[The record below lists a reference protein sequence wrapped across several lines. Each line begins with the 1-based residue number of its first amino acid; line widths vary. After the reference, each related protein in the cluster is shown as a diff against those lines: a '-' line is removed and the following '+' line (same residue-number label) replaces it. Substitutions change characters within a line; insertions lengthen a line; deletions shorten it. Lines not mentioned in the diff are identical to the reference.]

1 MWRYYGLA
9 VFLIA
14 LDQWTKFV
22 VIKKMELY
30 ESIPVL
36 DGFFSF
42 TSHRNKGA
50 AWGVLQDQM
59 IFFYIITVI
68 VVVAIVFYMQT
79 HAKGRTLFAVGLAF
93 ILGGAIGNF
102 IDRLI
107 HQEVVDFIDVII
119 FTYDFPIFNIA
130 DSALTIGV
138 ILALIATFWEEHT
151 NKKGKENL

>member
-9 VFLIA
+9 VLLIA
-14 LDQWTKFV
+14 LDQWTKFLV
-22 VIKKMELY
+22 MKKMEIY
-30 ESIPVL
+30 ETIPIL
-36 DGFFSF
+36 DGFLSF

-59 IFFYIITVI
+59 IFFYIITLI

-79 HAKGRTLFAVGLAF
+79 YAKGNTLFAIGLAF

-107 HQEVVDFIDVII
+107 HQEVVDFIDVMI

-130 DSALTIGV
+130 DSALTVGV
-138 ILALIATFWEEHT
+138 IFALIATFLEERS
-151 NKKGKENL
+151 NKKGKENR